1 MFSRGK
7 NPCTVTG
14 PGLPGKG
21 IMNESRKMIN
31 WMAGVTTFV
40 VALLIVIVLL
50 DTEQDGV
57 SLATALQ
64 NGRSDA
70 GVGGAGSWKMRRRYR
85 TLTKNFL
92 ISGM

>member
-1 MFSRGK
+1 MLSCGK
-7 NPCTVTG
+7 NPCTVIG

-50 DTEQDGV
+50 VPLYIVRQC
-57 SLATALQ
+57 L
-64 NGRSDA
+64 NGERDPGKCA
-70 GVGGAGSWKMRRRYR
+70 GDIE
-85 TLTKNFL
+85 L
-92 ISGM
+92 